1 MHLSKEFAMKRAVV
15 LQTDFGEG
23 SVSVST
29 MKGVCRI
36 VDPTLEVFDST
47 HSVRPFDVLKASD
60 ALFYVIPFWPAGTV
74 FVSVVDPGVGT
85 SRKSCVALL
94 ENGSYVVTPDNGTL
108 TYIKDRLGIK
118 QVRQI
123 DETANRYPTTRDVHI
138 FHGRDVYAYTAARL
152 AGGVIDY
159 EGVGPEYPVSQ
170 IVEAPYV
177 KPRKLPDGVYGMIA
191 DSSTHFGLVT
201 TNIPFRWLAECG
213 MEYGDNV
220 KIRIEHAGGCVLE
233 EIVPIAKSFGFVPE
247 GSDLVYNSETSMI
260 EVATNRRNMVV
271 ERNLGDGADWTLAVR
286 KA

>member
-1 MHLSKEFAMKRAVV
+1 MKRAVV

-23 SVSVST
+23 NVSVST

-108 TYIKDRLGIK
+108 TYMKDRIGIK

-152 AGGVIDY
+152 ASGVIDY

-177 KPRKLPDGVYGMIA
+177 KPQKLPDGVYGMIA

>member
-1 MHLSKEFAMKRAVV
+1 MKRAVV

-152 AGGVIDY
+152 ASGVIDY

-271 ERNLGDGADWTLAVR
+271 ERNLGDGADWTLRVR
-286 KA
+286 KV

>member
-1 MHLSKEFAMKRAVV
+1 MKRAVV

-23 SVSVST
+23 NVSVST

-152 AGGVIDY
+152 ASGVIDY

-177 KPRKLPDGVYGMIA
+177 KPRKLADEVYGMIA
-191 DSSTHFGLVT
+191 DSSVHFGLVT

-220 KIRIEHAGGCVLE
+220 KIRIEHAGECVLE

>member
-1 MHLSKEFAMKRAVV
+1 MKRAVV

-23 SVSVST
+23 NVSVST

-123 DETANRYPTTRDVHI
+123 DETTNRYPTTRDVHI

>member
-1 MHLSKEFAMKRAVV
+1 MKRAVV

-36 VDPTLEVFDST
+36 VDPSLEVFDST

-123 DETANRYPTTRDVHI
+123 DETTNRYPTTRDVHI

-177 KPRKLPDGVYGMIA
+177 KPQKLPDGVYGMIA

>member
-1 MHLSKEFAMKRAVV
+1 MKRAVV

-23 SVSVST
+23 NVSVST

-108 TYIKDRLGIK
+108 TYIKDRIGIK

-152 AGGVIDY
+152 ASGVIDY

-177 KPRKLPDGVYGMIA
+177 KPRKLADEVYGMIA
-191 DSSTHFGLVT
+191 DSSVHFGLVT

>member
-1 MHLSKEFAMKRAVV
+1 MKRAVV

-23 SVSVST
+23 NVSVST

-123 DETANRYPTTRDVHI
+123 DETTNRYPTTRDVHI

-177 KPRKLPDGVYGMIA
+177 KPQKLTDEVYGMIA
-191 DSSTHFGLVT
+191 DSSVHFGLVT

-271 ERNLGDGADWTLAVR
+271 ECNLGDGADWTLRVR
-286 KA
+286 KV

>member
-1 MHLSKEFAMKRAVV
+1 MKRAVV

-23 SVSVST
+23 NVSVST

-123 DETANRYPTTRDVHI
+123 DETTNRYPTTRDVHI

-177 KPRKLPDGVYGMIA
+177 KPRKLTDEVYGMIA
-191 DSSTHFGLVT
+191 DSSVHFGLVT

-271 ERNLGDGADWTLAVR
+271 ERNLGDGADWTLRVR
-286 KA
+286 KV